1 MSAWSR
7 NVLRRSLSVAMIAG
21 AAMLT
26 ASTGAHA
33 ETDELGGIDVV
44 QINGWIDPP
53 NAALLIDTIDSA
65 EERGASMVV
74 VQLDSPGAFAVSAAE
89 LRGRVTSATVPI
101 IMWVGPSGASTSR
114 TATDLAT
121 SGSYLSMAS
130 NAKIGDCD
138 PYEIGHAGP
147 RLPFACGPQRVGA
160 DEAIAQGIADSTE
173 SDLRNL
179 LTNLDGKT
187 VETGAGES
195 VTLST
200 KIVDP
205 ASKQPSVNQDVRFH
219 KLGITGQLQHTLI
232 APWVAYFLLI
242 AGIGLIV
249 FELYAASIGA
259 ATLVGVIAL
268 VGSCYGFSHVPV
280 NEIALVLIA
289 VGLFG
294 LTVDLQAGGVGF
306 WTFAGTAL
314 LIAGSW
320 FLYDA
325 PLRLAWWVIALV
337 ILGTLAFWI
346 GGLPAMLRTRFSTP
360 TIGREGMIGE
370 MGVAEVDVAPDGVVR
385 VRDALWKA
393 RINRATP
400 VKAGDAIRVVA
411 VEGLVL
417 EVEPET
423 GGAQDYRERSR
434 RRT

>member
-1 MSAWSR
+1 
-7 NVLRRSLSVAMIAG
+7 VLRRSLSVAIIAG
-21 AAMLT
+21 ASMLT
-26 ASTGAHA
+26 ASVGVHA
-33 ETDELGGIDVV
+33 ETGELGGIDVV

-53 NAALLIDTIDSA
+53 NAALLIDTIESA
-65 EERGASMVV
+65 EARGSSMVV
-74 VQLDSPGAFAVSAAE
+74 VQLDSPGAFAVSAAA
-89 LRGRVTSATVPI
+89 LRSRVMSASVPV

-114 TATDLAT
+114 TATHLAT

-130 NAKIGDCD
+130 NAKIGGCEVFAIDF
-138 PYEIGHAGP
+138 GP
-147 RLPFACGPQRVGA
+147 DVEAVACGPGDPIGA
-160 DEAIAQGIADSTE
+160 ATAIERGVADSTE

-187 VETGAGES
+187 VETGAGEP

-200 KIVDP
+200 KIIDP
-205 ASKQPSVNQDVRFH
+205 SSQQPSVNQDVRFH

-280 NEIALVLIA
+280 NEFALALIA

-325 PLRLAWWVIALV
+325 PLQLAWWVIAV
-337 ILGTLAFWI
+337 VVLGTLAFWI

-393 RINRATP
+393 RVNRATP
-400 VKAGDAIRVVA
+400 VKAGEAIRVVA